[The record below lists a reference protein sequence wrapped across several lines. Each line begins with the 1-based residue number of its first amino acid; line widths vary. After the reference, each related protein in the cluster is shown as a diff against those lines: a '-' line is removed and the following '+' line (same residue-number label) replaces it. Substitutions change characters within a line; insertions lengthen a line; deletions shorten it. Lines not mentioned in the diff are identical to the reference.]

1 MSNEYETW
9 KAYAENLQAQRE
21 NDAATID
28 ELAEA
33 LDRQTAR
40 LIEREAE
47 LREAC
52 QERDHFRAVLEGARY
67 PNLDN
72 LKDRPYA
79 QCRQIGEVVAEMTK
93 AIIDEH
99 TAYKKHLAEALKI
112 LVLIDPWSCDSRE
125 LAERAEALFAKLGQ
139 EGL

>member
-21 NDAATID
+21 NDADTIAQMAI
-28 ELAEA
+28 ELGET
-33 LDRQTAR
+33 R
-40 LIEREAE
+40 
-47 LREAC
+47 

-79 QCRQIGEVVAEMTK
+79 QCRQIGEVVADLTK
-93 AIIDEH
+93 ALIEEH
-99 TAYKKHLAEALKI
+99 KAYRAALREAVRLLDTSVVVGGNGEI
-112 LVLIDPWSCDSRE
+112 HWAFVEEFIARMHV
-125 LAERAEALFAKLGQ
+125 AGVV
-139 EGL
+139 

>member
-9 KAYAENLQAQRE
+9 KAYAENLQAQRD

-33 LDRQTAR
+33 LDHQTAR

-79 QCRQIGEVVAEMTK
+79 QCRQIGETVAEITK
-93 AIIDEH
+93 ALIEDH
-99 TAYKKHLAEALKI
+99 KAYKFRLQEAENLLVSCYYALDDAGLKQN
-112 LVLIDPWSCDSRE
+112 IDSHFYSQ
-125 LAERAEALFAKLGQ
+125 RAK
-139 EGL
+139 